1 MVRIYVM
8 LSLSSRCVHPKTLI
22 LPLTYHNK
30 DISLICKITGM
41 MTTLNIDH
49 GVEIFLKIKI
59 ENHDNLL
66 RIFYCK

>member
-1 MVRIYVM
+1 M
-8 LSLSSRCVHPKTLI
+8 LCCPWVLDEFTQKTLI

>member
-1 MVRIYVM
+1 M
-8 LSLSSRCVHPKTLI
+8 LCLGCPWVLDEFTQKTLI

-49 GVEIFLKIKI
+49 GVEIFEK
-59 ENHDNLL
+59 
-66 RIFYCK
+66 